1 MDFPNSMDF
10 PNHLKRD
17 SPEDAS
23 DHEGQSPLNAVKRLK
38 ESKPDEDSGLP
49 PFGVVQA
56 QWKTHPKNDA
66 EGKGAILEP
75 LREAAVHATVENFRE
90 LALNYGVEI
99 LKAYGG
105 PRGFLV
111 QEAGEEPRN
120 FWKDMVAFIG
130 DRTDV
135 DFRKELPGNDTEI
148 FPLHIWDLSF
158 DPSSSTKPAPF
169 LAVSLQLLEE
179 ILMNGFQTQGA

>member
-1 MDFPNSMDF
+1 MDLPN
-10 PNHLKRD
+10 LKRD
-17 SPEDAS
+17 SPDAS
-23 DHEGQSPLNAVKRLK
+23 DHDEDQAQLNAVKRLK
-38 ESKPDEDSGLP
+38 ETKPDEDGLP

-56 QWKTHPKNDA
+56 QWKMHPKNDA

-75 LREAAVHATVENFRE
+75 LSEAAVHATVENFRE
-90 LALNYGVEI
+90 LALNYGVAI

-135 DFRKELPGNDTEI
+135 DFRKELPGNDTEV
-148 FPLHIWDLSF
+148 FPVHIWDLSF